1 MKKTLLGI
9 SIIAFMVGG
18 GIALAAPPSRVQHPS
33 TFSVAITPLRT
44 VEPLYAPLGVAQAR
58 PEPAATVPVFPVVK
72 VAAKPPSNLTGRC
85 PQFEAAFKRYGLKPV
100 QTFSRIAY
108 RESRCRPKAI
118 NIVYDKRGQVV
129 WSLNKDGTFDSGIL
143 QINSSWK
150 TVTRNVCGGTI
161 DRLLTL
167 DCNLRVAKY
176 LLDHGGLAHWGVR
189 MARIRH

>member
-1 MKKTLLGI
+1 MKKPLLGI
-9 SIIAFMVGG
+9 SIVAFMVGG
-18 GIALAAPPSRVQHPS
+18 GIALATPPNRVQPVS
-33 TFSVAITPLRT
+33 APVVITPLQT
-44 VEPLYAPLGVAQAR
+44 VETLYAPLGVAAQAH

-85 PQFEAAFKRYGLKPV
+85 PQFEAAFRKYGLKPV

-108 RESRCRPKAI
+108 RESHCRVKAI
-118 NIVYDKRGQVV
+118 NIIYDKNGKIK
-129 WSLNKDGTFDSGIL
+129 WSLNADGTFDSGIL

-167 DCNLRVAKY
+167 DCNLRVARY
-176 LLDHGGLAHWGVR
+176 LLDHGGLAHWG
-189 MARIRH
+189 AS